1 MADTPATSL
10 GYMLTVRRLDPALVR
25 RLKIRAATNGRSME
39 AEARVILAEA
49 MKETDH
55 G

>member
-1 MADTPATSL
+1 MADTTTPSP

-49 MKETDH
+49 MKETSD